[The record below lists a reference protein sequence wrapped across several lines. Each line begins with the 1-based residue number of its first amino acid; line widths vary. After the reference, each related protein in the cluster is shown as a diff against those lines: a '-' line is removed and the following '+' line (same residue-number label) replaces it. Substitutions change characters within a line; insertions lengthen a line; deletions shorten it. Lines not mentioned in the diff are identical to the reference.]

1 MEAIKVENLTA
12 ILNGRKILD
21 GISFSAQSGEIV
33 AVIGANG
40 VGKSTL
46 LKCMGGLLPCDGQ
59 IEIFG
64 RNLRDMS
71 AREVALKIAW
81 LHQSTSVD
89 LPYTVMD
96 FVSMSL
102 FAKRKIFE
110 GARQG
115 DREIVTQALKMVGA
129 SQMAHRPLNSLSGGE
144 RQRVYL
150 AATIAQGSEILF
162 LDEPTSF
169 MDIQNTKQLNFL
181 MKRARN
187 LGQTVI
193 VVTHD
198 INFALQISD
207 KILALK
213 DGRLAKFDRTEN
225 FLDLEMLKNIF
236 GADFE
241 FAKTQGGKTILS
253 LCY

>member
-1 MEAIKVENLTA
+1 
-12 ILNGRKILD
+12 
-21 GISFSAQSGEIV
+21 
-33 AVIGANG
+33 
-40 VGKSTL
+40 
-46 LKCMGGLLPCDGQ
+46 
-59 IEIFG
+59 
-64 RNLRDMS
+64 
-71 AREVALKIAW
+71 
-81 LHQSTSVD
+81 
-89 LPYTVMD
+89 
-96 FVSMSL
+96 
-102 FAKRKIFE
+102 
-110 GARQG
+110 
-115 DREIVTQALKMVGA
+115 
-129 SQMAHRPLNSLSGGE
+129 MAHRLLNSLSGGE

-169 MDIQNTKQLNFL
+169 MDIQNTRQLNFL

-225 FLDLEMLKNIF
+225 FLDLEILKNIF
-236 GADFE
+236 SADFE